1 MNQCQNQGLTLY
13 DFINSR
19 HWGLN
24 HFPPRNNLHGGGAA
38 IAQWIHLRLPSC
50 HPGFKSQAHN
60 LCFFQ
65 FVLSNCKFVIRVGKW
80 KEQKEAGIGTFLK
93 NNLNSLIKLFLKRR
107 TICPHFK
114 TKKIREYCLAFIS
127 NDKII
132 IHCYNSKQAFKFT
145 KFLRFFVTVL
155 DTWCIPFWAALDNI

>member
-1 MNQCQNQGLTLY
+1 MKTTYAIICETLGK
-13 DFINSR
+13 I
-19 HWGLN
+19 GLN
-24 HFPPRNNLHGGGAA
+24 FYSIGGAA